1 LPAIPWHVKLAELLS
16 GQTSCLSAVRSS
28 CKSSHDAFLLAIPLL
43 AALVP
48 AWGADVR
55 LSEVDP
61 RWRDSFSAFEAADR
75 AKPVPPNSVIFL
87 GSSSIRLWDSLES
100 QFEGQV
106 LVKRGFGGS
115 QLSDCLAYLD
125 RLVLAYQPRLVVVY
139 AGDNDLAAGR
149 TPEEVLQSYIGFI
162 DGVHR
167 SLPQTRIA
175 YISIKP
181 SPARAALLP
190 QIRHTNAL
198 IRQHAASDG
207 RLDYIDVFSPM
218 LGSDGQPRSD
228 LFRTDG
234 LHLDDDGYALWRKVI
249 ATHLR

>member
-1 LPAIPWHVKLAELLS
+1 
-16 GQTSCLSAVRSS
+16 LSAVRSS
-28 CKSSHDAFLLAIPLL
+28 KFEVLLLASALL
-43 AALVP
+43 GASMP
-48 AWGADVR
+48 ASAADVQ
-55 LSEVDP
+55 LSKVEA
-61 RWRDSFSAFEAADR
+61 RWRESFSAFEAADR
-75 AKPVPPNSVIFL
+75 AKPVPPGSVIFV

-115 QLSDCLAYLD
+115 QLSDCMAYLD
-125 RLVLAYQPRLVVVY
+125 RLVLAYQPRLVVLY

-149 TPEEVLQSYIGFI
+149 SPEEVLQSYVGFI
-162 DGVHR
+162 EGVHR

-190 QIRHTNAL
+190 QIRQANAL
-198 IRQHAASDG
+198 IRQHAASDE

-228 LFRTDG
+228 LFRIDG

>member
-1 LPAIPWHVKLAELLS
+1 M
-16 GQTSCLSAVRSS
+16 
-28 CKSSHDAFLLAIPLL
+28 
-43 AALVP
+43 
-48 AWGADVR
+48 
-55 LSEVDP
+55 
-61 RWRDSFSAFEAADR
+61 
-75 AKPVPPNSVIFL
+75 
-87 GSSSIRLWDSLES
+87 
-100 QFEGQV
+100 
-106 LVKRGFGGS
+106 
-115 QLSDCLAYLD
+115 AYLD
-125 RLVLAYQPRLVVVY
+125 RLVLAYQPRLVVLY

-149 TPEEVLQSYIGFI
+149 SPEEVLQSYVGFI
-162 DGVHR
+162 EGVHR

-190 QIRHTNAL
+190 QIRQANAL
-198 IRQHAASDG
+198 IRQHAASDE

-228 LFRTDG
+228 LFRIDG